1 MDNQIGQLFKLRFQL
16 PQQGVV
22 RLDLPVQLAAV
33 GEDAAPLQRLS
44 RHALVNGGPFLQPP
58 RRMAAVVDAL
68 RMTGQLQAAV
78 RRCGPHLP
86 PNKQMFLAVPSRRD
100 GILPPILCTFRILA
114 DPFVSALL
122 GLGRGHVDFLFVHL
136 ILVLLLP
143 ALGLRRLKLSGGEA
157 PFLAALHTEILFLCL
172 VLPRARLRQ
181 RAYRQQ
187 DVGMGIVAVGVVDG
201 NVGAHPLRHELLPD
215 KLLQECNL
223 LLA

>member
-1 MDNQIGQLFKLRFQL
+1 M
-16 PQQGVV
+16 
-22 RLDLPVQLAAV
+22 
-33 GEDAAPLQRLS
+33 
-44 RHALVNGGPFLQPP
+44 
-58 RRMAAVVDAL
+58 
-68 RMTGQLQAAV
+68 
-78 RRCGPHLP
+78 
-86 PNKQMFLAVPSRRD
+86 
-100 GILPPILCTFRILA
+100 LA